1 MPGEVRL
8 RKVLDDEEEGRIL
21 KIGIVSLMTAI

>member
-21 KIGIVSLMTAI
+21 KIRIVSLMTAI